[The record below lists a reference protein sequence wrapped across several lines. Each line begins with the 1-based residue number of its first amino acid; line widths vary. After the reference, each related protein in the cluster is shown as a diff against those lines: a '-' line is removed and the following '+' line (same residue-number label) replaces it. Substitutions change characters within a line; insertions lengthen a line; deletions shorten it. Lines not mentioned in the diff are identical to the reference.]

1 MTFIDELLEEISTEG
16 EISETWSDFEEL
28 EQLNYS
34 IESRRDELIRGIGL
48 IRSIETLQE
57 RFESDT
63 SMEAAG
69 NYLNAVEN
77 VLLASGLDIPTTLF
91 YSTEAEEK
99 KEEVKKEDSTPPSAK
114 DTDPK
119 KDDKEEKKKTDVAVD
134 KKSTGERVKETL
146 KKVKDWLM
154 TKAKEF
160 SEWVVERSKKI
171 AEMTKKVFSQ
181 ADKNEEAFKGA

>member
-48 IRSIETLQE
+48 IRSVETLQE

-69 NYLNAVEN
+69 NYLNAVES
-77 VLLASGLDIPTTLF
+77 VLMASGLDIPTTLF

-99 KEEVKKEDSTPPSAK
+99 KEEGDATPPSTK
-114 DTDPK
+114 DVNPK
-119 KDDKEEKKKTDVAVD
+119 EGDKKTDVKVD
-134 KKSTGERVKETL
+134 KKSTGQRVTETL

-154 TKAKEF
+154 EKAKEF
-160 SEWVVERSKKI
+160 SKWVAERSKKI
-171 AEMTKKVFSQ
+171 AGMTKKVFSQ
-181 ADKNEEAFKGA
+181 ADKNEESLKGV

>member
-1 MTFIDELLEEISTEG
+1 MAFIDELLEEISTEG

-48 IRSIETLQE
+48 IRSVETLQE

-99 KEEVKKEDSTPPSAK
+99 KEEGGSTPPSTK
-114 DTDPK
+114 DVNPK
-119 KDDKEEKKKTDVAVD
+119 EDDKKTDAKKTDVKVD
-134 KKSTGERVKETL
+134 KKSTGERVKETV

-154 TKAKEF
+154 EKAKEF
-160 SEWVVERSKKI
+160 SAWVVERSKKI

-181 ADKNEEAFKGA
+181 ADKNEESLKGV